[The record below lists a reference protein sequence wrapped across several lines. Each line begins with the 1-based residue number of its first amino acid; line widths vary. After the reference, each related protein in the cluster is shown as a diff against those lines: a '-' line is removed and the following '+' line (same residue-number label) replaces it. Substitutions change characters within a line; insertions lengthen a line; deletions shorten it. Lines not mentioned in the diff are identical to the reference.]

1 MLAQDLQLG
10 KRTFMLFRLPRDAD
24 TLESAMPIGTAFGIA
39 GGTVL
44 TADHV
49 VRDLDVRS
57 LLVVCTGYADL
68 VRCLVD
74 RVESHPEADIAAL
87 SLGRMINPKPLE
99 HFELGLPSDA
109 YAKYEDF
116 PLAED
121 ILAYGFPMVGGEKPI
136 HPRMMK
142 GHIQAK
148 YGHASADGR
157 YRYRAYELSFAAF
170 PGLSGAPVFRDLDRR
185 EAVIGI
191 VTDRISYATEQG
203 DHETKAY
210 LSLAAALYPVADWI
224 ASLRR

>member
-1 MLAQDLQLG
+1 
-10 KRTFMLFRLPRDAD
+10 MLFRVLRDGAG
-24 TLESAMPIGTAFGIA
+24 LENAMPIGTAFGA
-39 GGTVL
+39 ARPGVVL

-57 LLVVCTGYADL
+57 LLVVCTAYSGL
-68 VRCLVD
+68 VSCLVE
-74 RVESHPEADIAAL
+74 RVERHPEADIAAL
-87 SLGRMINPKPLE
+87 SIRQLLNPKPLE
-99 HFELGLPSDA
+99 HFELGLPSEV
-109 YAKYEDF
+109 YAQYDDF

-121 ILAYGFPMVGGEKPI
+121 ILAYGFPMVGNEKPI

-148 YGHASADGR
+148 YDHASADGR

-185 EAVIGI
+185 DQAIGI

-203 DHETKAY
+203 AHETKAY
-210 LSLAAALYPVADWI
+210 LSLAAALHPVADWI
-224 ASLRR
+224 ESL

>member
-1 MLAQDLQLG
+1 
-10 KRTFMLFRLPRDAD
+10 MLFRLPRDAA
-24 TLESAMPIGTAFGIA
+24 TSECALPIGTAFGIA
-39 GGTVL
+39 GPGTVL

-57 LLVVCTGYADL
+57 LLVVCTGYTDL
-68 VRCLVD
+68 VSCFVE
-74 RVESHPEADIAAL
+74 RVERHPEADIAAL
-87 SLGRMINPKPLE
+87 SLGRIVNPNPLE
-99 HFELGLPSDA
+99 HFELGLPSDV
-109 YAKYEDF
+109 YAEYEDL

-148 YGHASADGR
+148 YDHASADGR

-170 PGLSGAPVFRDLDRR
+170 PGLSGAPVFRDLNRR
-185 EAVIGI
+185 EAAIGI
-191 VTDRISYATEQG
+191 VTDRISYATEQN

-224 ASLRR
+224 RSLRR